1 MPLVVLMY
9 CSLGD
14 GVCAFQVLHVHGGNY
29 FGMAK
34 CLGFAGAVTGYGSLS
49 SYQRFLQYTL
59 IHDFGFGHRIFPF
72 PLQVMTSAICQ
83 FPNCGTRL
91 RDQWHMLL
99 GNLV

>member
-1 MPLVVLMY
+1 MVCVLSKSFTYMEGII
-9 CSLGD
+9 LEWP
-14 GVCAFQVLHVHGGNY
+14 N
-29 FGMAK
+29 
-34 CLGFAGAVTGYGSLS
+34 AGAVTGYGSLS

-72 PLQVMTSAICQ
+72 PLQVMTSAIYQ
-83 FPNCGTRL
+83 FPTCGTRP